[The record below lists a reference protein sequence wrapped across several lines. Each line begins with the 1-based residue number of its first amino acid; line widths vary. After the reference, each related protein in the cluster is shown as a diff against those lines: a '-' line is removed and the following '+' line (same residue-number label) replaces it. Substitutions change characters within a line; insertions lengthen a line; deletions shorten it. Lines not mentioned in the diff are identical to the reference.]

1 MPPDVQPHG
10 ESTYG
15 DTAYGDTALIQNVIE
30 RVQEY
35 APGADVGL
43 VTEAYQYAALRHR
56 GQVRKNGE
64 DYLIHPLAVANILAG
79 LQMDVETIATGLL
92 HDTMEDTLA
101 TRDEIEQRFGKAVAD
116 MVEGVTKL
124 SKLTYKGKLEEQ
136 AENFRKLVLAFGRDL
151 RVIIVKV
158 ADRLHN
164 MRTLEHHRPEKRQ
177 SIARETLDIYAPLV
191 HRLGLEL
198 VKGELEDLCF
208 RWLHPDAWAAL
219 REQLAEGEVERD
231 QHVRDTISLLET
243 TLAKHEVQANVTGRV
258 KHLYS
263 IWRKMQKSGKH
274 LSDIHD
280 LLAFRVLV
288 QDRGTCYVAL
298 GFVHASFI
306 PVARRMKDYIAVAK
320 SNGYQSLHTT
330 VIGPDGRQIEI
341 QIRTPAMHRIAE
353 TGIAAH
359 WRYKNG
365 RLAVTNNELEEV
377 ARLRGFIEMARD
389 IEDPADF
396 MEAARSDLGDTIHV
410 FTPARDVIL
419 LPEQATALDFAYHI
433 HTEVG
438 NRAAGAKVN
447 GRMVPL
453 RTTLKI
459 GDTVEILTKND
470 AHPSRDWLAWANSHR
485 ALEKIRKKL
494 RDMLADHGVAMGR
507 EILDGALRK
516 VGSSLK
522 RELSEKGVGDRLK
535 EAGYKDLDALALEV
549 VSGRTSP
556 AEAARVLHPVQPEAP
571 PAPAPSALS
580 AWIQRVRKS
589 NDSAIIVNGES
600 DILVDYARCCRPM
613 KGESIIGYITRG
625 RGLSVHK
632 ADCAMVKGL
641 DADRVVP
648 VDWDGSVK
656 TLHQGL
662 LRVICDDRPGILAE
676 ITGTCASTKIN
687 LWRAD
692 MRTTDDDRAV
702 CDLGIAVH
710 DVGELSLLIKRLKNL
725 KGVVTV
731 DRAS

>member
-1 MPPDVQPHG
+1 MAEASP
-10 ESTYG
+10 
-15 DTAYGDTALIQNVIE
+15 YGDTALIQDVIQ

-43 VTEAYQYAALRHR
+43 VLEAYQYAALRHK

-64 DYLIHPLAVANILAG
+64 DYLVHPLAVAHILAG
-79 LQMDVETIATGLL
+79 LRMDVETIATGLL

-101 TRDEIEQRFGKAVAD
+101 TKEEIQERFGKPVAE

-177 SIARETLDIYAPLV
+177 TIAKETLDIYAPLV

-198 VKGELEDLCF
+198 VKAEMEDLCF
-208 RWLHPDAWAAL
+208 RWLHPDAWQAL
-219 REQLAEGEVERD
+219 RDQLAEGAEERD
-231 QHVRDTISLLET
+231 FYVAETIRLIEE
-243 TLAKHEVQANVTGRV
+243 TLARHGIRADVTGRV

-263 IWRKMQKSGKH
+263 IWRKMQKSGKQ
-274 LSDIHD
+274 LADIYD
-280 LLAFRVLV
+280 LLAFRVIV
-288 QDRGTCYVAL
+288 PDREACYVAL
-298 GFVHASFI
+298 GFVHAHFI
-306 PVARRMKDYIAVAK
+306 PVARRMKDYIAVPK

-330 VIGPDGRQIEI
+330 IVGPDGRQIEI

-353 TGIAAH
+353 SGIAAH

-365 RLAVTNNELEEV
+365 RLAVSNTELEEI

-396 MEAARSDLGDTIHV
+396 MEAARSDLGATIHV
-410 FTPARDVIL
+410 FTPQRDVVL
-419 LPEQATALDFAYHI
+419 LPEHATALDFAYHI

-438 NRAAGAKVN
+438 NHAVGAKVN
-447 GRMVPL
+447 GRLIPL
-453 RTTLKI
+453 RTPLKL
-459 GDTVEILTKND
+459 GDTVEILTKTD
-470 AHPSRDWLAWANSHR
+470 AHPSRDWLQWANSHR

-494 RDMLADHGVAMGR
+494 RDMLTDQGVAMGR

-516 VGSSLK
+516 IGSNLK
-522 RELSEKGVGDRLK
+522 RELAGNGVAEKVR
-535 EAGYKDLDALALEV
+535 EAGFKDLEALCVEIV
-549 VSGRTSP
+549 GGRVSP
-556 AEAARVLHPVQPEAP
+556 ADAARILHPAEPEAP
-571 PAPAPSALS
+571 PTPAPTGLA
-580 AWIQRVRKS
+580 AWFNRVRKA

-632 ADCAMVKGL
+632 AECSMVKGL
-641 DADRVVP
+641 DGDRIVP

-662 LRVICDDRPGILAE
+662 LRLVCDDRPGILAE
-676 ITGTCASTKIN
+676 ITGTCASAKIN

-692 MRTTDDDRAV
+692 MRTTDDDRAI

-710 DVGELSLLIKRLKNL
+710 DVNELSVLIKRLKGL
-725 KGVVTV
+725 KGVVQV

>member
-1 MPPDVQPHG
+1 MPEASP
-10 ESTYG
+10 
-15 DTAYGDTALIQNVIE
+15 YGDTALIQDVIQ
-30 RVQEY
+30 RVSEY

-43 VTEAYQYAALRHR
+43 VLEAYQYAALRHK

-64 DYLIHPLAVANILAG
+64 DYLVHPLAVANILAS
-79 LQMDVETIATGLL
+79 LRMDVETIATGLL

-101 TRDEIEQRFGKAVAD
+101 TKEEIQERFGKPVAE

-177 SIARETLDIYAPLV
+177 TIARETLDIYAPLV
-191 HRLGLEL
+191 HRLGLEI
-198 VKGELEDLCF
+198 VKAEMEDLCF
-208 RWLHPDAWAAL
+208 RWLHPEAWTSL
-219 REQLAEGEVERD
+219 REQLAEGEEERAFYVD
-231 QHVRDTISLLET
+231 ETITLLRDTLSRHAI
-243 TLAKHEVQANVTGRV
+243 QADVTGRV

-263 IWRKMQKSGKH
+263 IWRKMQKSGKQ
-274 LSDIHD
+274 LADIHD
-280 LLAFRVLV
+280 LLAFRVIV
-288 QDRGTCYVAL
+288 PDRESCYVAL
-298 GFVHASFI
+298 GFVHAHFI
-306 PVARRMKDYIAVAK
+306 PVSRRMKDYIAVAK

-330 VIGPDGRQIEI
+330 IVGPDGRQIEI
-341 QIRTPAMHRIAE
+341 QIRTAAMHRVAE
-353 TGIAAH
+353 SGIAAH

-365 RLAVTNNELEEV
+365 RLAVTNAELEEV

-396 MEAARSDLGDTIHV
+396 MEAARSDLGATIHV
-410 FTPARDVIL
+410 FTPQRDVIL
-419 LPEQATALDFAYHI
+419 LPEHATALDFAYHI

-438 NRAAGAKVN
+438 NHAAGAKVN

-453 RTTLKI
+453 RTPLKL
-459 GDTVEILTKND
+459 GDTIEILTKND
-470 AHPSRDWLAWANSHR
+470 AHPSRDWLGWASSHR

-494 RDMLADHGVAMGR
+494 RDLLADQGVAMGR

-516 VGSSLK
+516 VGSNLK
-522 RELSEKGVGDRLK
+522 RELQEKGVSERVKD
-535 EAGYKDLDALALEV
+535 AGHKDLDALAIEIV
-549 VSGRTSP
+549 AGRVSP
-556 AEAARVLHPVQPEAP
+556 ADGARILHPTEPEP
-571 PAPAPSALS
+571 PAPPPTGIA
-580 AWIQRVRKS
+580 AWFNRVRKA
-589 NDSAIIVNGES
+589 NDNAIIVNGES

-613 KGESIIGYITRG
+613 KGEAIIGYITRG

-632 ADCAMVKGL
+632 AECSMVKGL

-662 LRVICDDRPGILAE
+662 LRLICDDRPGILAE
-676 ITGTCASTKIN
+676 ITGTCASSKIN

-692 MRTTDDDRAV
+692 MRTSDDDRAV
-702 CDLGIAVH
+702 CELGIAVH
-710 DVGELSLLIKRLKNL
+710 DVNELSLLMKRLRHL
-725 KGVVTV
+725 KGVVQV
-731 DRAS
+731 ERAN

>member
-1 MPPDVQPHG
+1 MADASP
-10 ESTYG
+10 
-15 DTAYGDTALIQNVIE
+15 YGDTALIQDVIQ

-43 VTEAYQYAALRHR
+43 VLEAYQYAALKHK

-64 DYLIHPLAVANILAG
+64 DYLVHPLAVANILAG
-79 LQMDVETIATGLL
+79 LRMDVETIATGLL

-101 TRDEIEQRFGKAVAD
+101 TRDEIQERFGKAVAE

-124 SKLTYKGKLEEQ
+124 SKLSYKGKLEEQ

-177 SIARETLDIYAPLV
+177 TIARETLDIYAPLV

-198 VKGELEDLCF
+198 VKAEMEDLCF
-208 RWLHPDAWAAL
+208 RWLNPEAWSAL
-219 REQLAEGEVERD
+219 KEQLAEGAEEREAYVQD
-231 QHVRDTISLLET
+231 TIALLRDT
-243 TLAKHEVQANVTGRV
+243 LARHSIQADVTGRV

-263 IWRKMQKSGKH
+263 IWRKMQKSGKQ
-274 LSDIHD
+274 LADIHD
-280 LLAFRVLV
+280 LLAFRVIV
-288 QDRGTCYVAL
+288 PDRESCYVAL
-298 GFVHASFI
+298 GFVHAHFI
-306 PVARRMKDYIAVAK
+306 PVARRMKDYIAVPK

-330 VIGPDGRQIEI
+330 IVGPDGRQIEI

-353 TGIAAH
+353 SGIAAH

-365 RLAVTNNELEEV
+365 RLAVSNAELEEI

-396 MEAARSDLGDTIHV
+396 MEAARSDLGATIHV
-410 FTPARDVIL
+410 FTPQRDVIL
-419 LPEQATALDFAYHI
+419 LPEGATALDFGYHI

-438 NRAAGAKVN
+438 NHAVGAKVN
-447 GRMVPL
+447 GRLVPL
-453 RTTLKI
+453 RTPLKL
-459 GDTVEILTKND
+459 GDTIEILTRTD
-470 AHPSRDWLAWANSHR
+470 AHPSRDWLGWANSHR

-516 VGSSLK
+516 IGSNLK
-522 RELSEKGVGDRLK
+522 RELQEKGYAERVR
-535 EAGYKDLDALALEV
+535 EAGYKDLDALAVEIV
-549 VSGRTSP
+549 AGRVSP
-556 AEAARVLHPVQPEAP
+556 ADAARILHPAEPEP
-571 PAPAPSALS
+571 PPPPPTTGLT
-580 AWIQRVRKS
+580 AWLNRVRKTS
-589 NDSAIIVNGES
+589 DSAIIVNGES

-613 KGESIIGYITRG
+613 KGEAIIGYITRG

-632 ADCAMVKGL
+632 AECAMVKGL

-656 TLHQGL
+656 TLHQGV
-662 LRVICDDRPGILAE
+662 LRLVCDDRPGILAE
-676 ITGTCASTKIN
+676 ITGTCASAKIN

-692 MRTTDDDRAV
+692 MRQTDDDRAV

-710 DVGELSLLIKRLKNL
+710 DVNELSLLIKRLRNL
-725 KGVVTV
+725 KGVVQV
-731 DRAS
+731 DRAG

>member
-1 MPPDVQPHG
+1 VSDACQ
-10 ESTYG
+10 YG
-15 DTAYGDTALIQNVIE
+15 DAALIQDVI
-30 RVQEY
+30 RKVQDY

-43 VTEAYQYAALRHR
+43 VTEAYQYAALKHR

-64 DYLIHPLAVANILAG
+64 DYLVHPLAVANILAG
-79 LQMDVETIATGLL
+79 LRMDVETIATGLL

-101 TRDEIEQRFGKAVAD
+101 TREEIEERFGRPVAE

-164 MRTLEHHRPEKRQ
+164 MRTLEHHRPEKRIA
-177 SIARETLDIYAPLV
+177 IARETLDIYAPLV
-191 HRLGLEL
+191 HRLGLEII
-198 VKGELEDLCF
+198 KGELEDLCF
-208 RWLHPDAWAAL
+208 QFLHPEAWASL
-219 REQLAEGEVERD
+219 RDHLAEGAEERD
-231 QHVRDTISLLET
+231 LYVAETVALLQE
-243 TLAKHEVQANVTGRV
+243 TLAHHAVDVDVTGRV

-263 IWRKMQKSGKH
+263 IWRKMQKSGKD
-274 LSDIHD
+274 LADIHD
-280 LLAFRVLV
+280 LLAFRVIV
-288 QDRGTCYVAL
+288 PDRESCYVAL
-298 GFVHASFI
+298 GFIHARFI
-306 PVARRMKDYIAVAK
+306 PMARRLKDYVAVPK

-330 VIGPDGRQIEI
+330 VVGPDGRQIEI
-341 QIRTPAMHRIAE
+341 QIRTAAMHRIAE
-353 TGIAAH
+353 SGIAAH

-365 RLAVTNNELEEV
+365 RLAVTNAELEEV

-396 MEAARSDLGDTIHV
+396 MEAARSDLGATIHV
-410 FTPARDVIL
+410 FTPQRDVLL
-419 LPEQATALDFAYHI
+419 LPEHATALDFAYHV

-438 NRAAGAKVN
+438 NHAVGAKVN
-447 GRMVPL
+447 GRLVPL
-453 RTTLKI
+453 RTPVKT
-459 GDTVEILTKND
+459 GDTIEILTKAD
-470 AHPSRDWLAWANSHR
+470 AHPSRDWLGWAHSHR
-485 ALEKIRKKL
+485 GLEKIRKRL
-494 RDMLADHGVAMGR
+494 RDMMADQGVAMGR

-516 VGSSLK
+516 VGSNLK
-522 RELSEKGVGDRLK
+522 RALGERGTSERLK
-535 EAGYKDLDALALEV
+535 DAGYKDVDALALEV
-549 VSGRTSP
+549 VGGRVSP
-556 AEAARVLHPVQPEAP
+556 AEAARLLQVQPELPPP
-571 PAPAPSALS
+571 PAPTGIS
-580 AWIQRVRKS
+580 AWLQRVRRPT
-589 NDSAIIVNGES
+589 DSAIIVNGET

-641 DADRVVP
+641 DADRVVS

-662 LRVICDDRPGILAE
+662 LRLVCDDRPGILAE
-676 ITGTCASTKIN
+676 ITGMCASAKIN

-702 CDLGIAVH
+702 CELGIAVH
-710 DVGELSLLIKRLKNL
+710 DVNELSLLVKRLKNL